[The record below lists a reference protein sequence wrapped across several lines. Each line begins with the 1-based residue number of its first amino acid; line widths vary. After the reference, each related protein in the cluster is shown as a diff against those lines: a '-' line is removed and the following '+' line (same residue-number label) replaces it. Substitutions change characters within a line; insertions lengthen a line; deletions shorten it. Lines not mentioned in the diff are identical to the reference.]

1 MEHDDVFRSVILFFV
16 VTILQIQ
23 TKLFIVFQMLNRGR
37 QQDENFLIPR
47 TVTLVPPP
55 PAKTRSHWMKVRS
68 KDWWERIV
76 LLEFT
81 DQEWKQNFRMSRAS
95 FMKLCSL
102 MESYMAPE
110 DVTVRAAVPVI
121 MRIAVVL
128 YKLGSCAEYRVVAN
142 QFGISKSSITKFVY
156 MFCKGMVQGPIK
168 QLIRAPTEE
177 EAKEIARR
185 FEASHHIP
193 QIMGLIDGTHIP
205 ILPPSDGYK
214 DFVNRKGWPSYVL
227 QAVVDDKFRFWNISC
242 KMPGSAHDAN
252 ALRQSDLFKR
262 AHLLPKGI
270 KTIGGKDTNLLIV
283 GDPAYPLLDWL
294 IKGYSNSPRL
304 TPEQE
309 SFNTYI
315 SSVRVGVEMTFGLL
329 KSRWRVLLKRSDFH
343 FTFAPTMIATCCAL
357 HNFCQNEEDQASNS
371 WLEEACDRAINF
383 PQPNQPVN
391 LQCSSC
397 GSSTREVLTT
407 YLATTFPLRT
417 GHLH

>member
-1 MEHDDVFRSVILFFV
+1 MDHDDVFRSVILFFV

-23 TKLFIVFQMLNRGR
+23 TKLFIIFQMLNRGR

-47 TVTLVPPP
+47 TVTLVPPPP

-142 QFGISKSSITKFVY
+142 QFGISKSSITKSVY

-193 QIMGLIDGTHIP
+193 QITGLIDGTHIP
-205 ILPPSDGYK
+205 ILPPSNGYK
-214 DFVNRKGWPSYVL
+214 DFVNRKGWPSYLL
-227 QAVVDDKFRFWNISC
+227 QAVVDDKI
-242 KMPGSAHDAN
+242 
-252 ALRQSDLFKR
+252 Q
-262 AHLLPKGI
+262 GI
-270 KTIGGKDTNLLIV
+270 KTTGGRDTNLSLV

-294 IKGYSNSPRL
+294 IKGYLNSPRL
-304 TPEQE
+304 TLEQE

-315 SSVRVGVEMTFGLL
+315 SSVRVGVELTFGLL
-329 KSRWRVLLKRSDFH
+329 KSRWRVLLKISDFH

-371 WLEEACDRAINF
+371 WLKEACDRAINF
-383 PQPNQPVN
+383 PQPNQPVD

-397 GSSTREVLTT
+397 GSST
-407 YLATTFPLRT
+407 
-417 GHLH
+417 